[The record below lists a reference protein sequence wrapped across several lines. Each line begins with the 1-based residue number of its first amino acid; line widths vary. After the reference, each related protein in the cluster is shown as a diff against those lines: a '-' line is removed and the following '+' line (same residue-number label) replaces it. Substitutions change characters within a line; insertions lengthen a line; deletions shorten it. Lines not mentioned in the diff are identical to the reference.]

1 MQVRLFVQYFVFFF
15 LVITAL
21 SLVTVAQAQTN
32 QEALN
37 EIRRAIE
44 LEEQRRA
51 DERRR
56 LQESQRTHTQLET
69 EEAPQQD
76 VSADDGPCFTI
87 NKVIIDGAS
96 LLSEKTLRNTYQ
108 DQLGQCI
115 GIAQINNIVS
125 RITQQYIDAGYVT
138 SRAYIPQQNLA
149 SGDLR
154 ISVVEGYI
162 ESIRLEGG
170 PKRLLATAFPGLIGK
185 PLNLREI
192 EQGLDQLNRLRS
204 ANATIQFVPGS
215 ELGASEVVI
224 QYRESEPVSIN
235 IGYNNSGQES
245 TGVYK
250 VSAGGGWDNPLGIN
264 DFIYLN
270 HSTNARDEGEGKK
283 SESTSLH
290 YSLPFGY
297 WNFAVDASQFEYANL
312 VTGSATTFETRGT
325 SDVLQISI
333 DRLLSRNQ
341 TSKTIASLHIKEQ
354 AGENYIDDVLL
365 LTSSRDDTVLGLDL
379 SREMYL
385 PGNTTLIMSAG
396 YARGLKAEFHS
407 EAAQDAPDAPPED
420 FEKYLLDVTL
430 LGAVQA
436 LGNVWQWRTELHGQ
450 YSDDLLFSSE
460 SFSIGSQYT
469 VRGFKEDGLS
479 GDTGIYWRNE
489 ISLPAYPFPR
499 APRFRT
505 EPYIGIDTG
514 VIDNG
519 LRNESLTGWAI
530 GLRLSGAN
538 VSAQVNYAQPIDHP
552 DYLVPDK
559 NILDFSLTFS
569 KSW

>member
-1 MQVRLFVQYFVFFF
+1 MQVRLFAPRFAIFAF
-15 LVITAL
+15 LAIAL
-21 SLVTVAQAQTN
+21 NFTPLTQAQTN

-56 LQESQRTHTQLET
+56 LQESQRTHTQLPSEPAPAQQVET
-69 EEAPQQD
+69 
-76 VSADDGPCFTI
+76 DDGPCFTI
-87 NKVIIDGAS
+87 NTVILDGAS
-96 LLSEKTLRNTYQ
+96 LLPEKNLRKTYA

-125 RITQQYIDAGYVT
+125 RITQGYIDAGYVT
-138 SRAYIPQQNLA
+138 SRAYIPQQNLS
-149 SGDLR
+149 SGELR

-162 ESIRLEGG
+162 EAIRLEGG
-170 PKRLLATAFPGLIGK
+170 PQRLLATAFPGLIGK

-224 QYRESEPVSIN
+224 RYRKAEPVSIN
-235 IGYNNSGQES
+235 LGYNNSGQES
-245 TGVYK
+245 TGIYK

-270 HSTNARDEGEGKK
+270 HSTNARDESAGKK
-283 SESTSLH
+283 SQSTSLH
-290 YSLPFGY
+290 YSLPFGF
-297 WNFAVDASQFEYANL
+297 WNFALDASQFEYANL

-325 SDVLQISI
+325 NEVLQFSV
-333 DRLLSRNQ
+333 DRLLTRNQ
-341 TSKTIASLHIKEQ
+341 TSKTIASLHVKSQ
-354 AGENYIDDVLL
+354 TSENYIDDVLL
-365 LTSSRDDTVLGLDL
+365 LTSSRDDTVMGVDL

-385 PGNTTLIMSAG
+385 PRNITLITSLG
-396 YARGLKAEFHS
+396 YTRGLKSEFHS
-407 EAAQDAPDAPPED
+407 EAAQQAPDSPPED
-420 FEKYLLDVTL
+420 FEKYSLDVTL

-505 EPYIGIDTG
+505 EPYLGIDTG
-514 VIDNG
+514 IIDNG
-519 LRNESLTGWAI
+519 ITNETLTGWTV

-538 VSAQVNYAQPIDHP
+538 VSAQINYAEPVDHP
-552 DYLVPDK
+552 AYLAPDK
-559 NILDFSLTFS
+559 NIIDFSLTFS

>member
-1 MQVRLFVQYFVFFF
+1 MQVRLFAQCFAIFVF
-15 LVITAL
+15 LAIAL
-21 SLVTVAQAQTN
+21 NSISPAQAQTN

-44 LEEQRRA
+44 LEEQRRT

-56 LQESQRTHTQLET
+56 LQESQRTHTQLLSEQAPAQQVET
-69 EEAPQQD
+69 
-76 VSADDGPCFTI
+76 DDGTCFTI
-87 NKVIIDGAS
+87 NNVILDGAS
-96 LLSEKTLRNTYQ
+96 LLSETTLRKTYA

-115 GIAQINNIVS
+115 GTAQINNIVS
-125 RITQQYIDAGYVT
+125 RITQGYIDAGYVT
-138 SRAYIPQQNLA
+138 SRAYIPQQNLS
-149 SGDLR
+149 SGELR

-162 ESIRLEGG
+162 EAIRLEGG
-170 PKRLLATAFPGLIGK
+170 PQRLLATAFPGLIGK

-224 QYRESEPVSIN
+224 RYRKAEPVSIN
-235 IGYNNSGQES
+235 LGYNNSGQES
-245 TGVYK
+245 TGIYK

-264 DFIYLN
+264 DFIYLS
-270 HSTNARDEGEGKK
+270 HSTNARNEGAGKK

-290 YSLPFGY
+290 YSLPFGF
-297 WNFAVDASQFEYANL
+297 WNFALDASQFEYANL

-325 SDVLQISI
+325 NEVLQFSV
-333 DRLLSRNQ
+333 DRLLMRNQ
-341 TSKTIASLHIKEQ
+341 TSKTIASLHIKNQ
-354 AGENYIDDVLL
+354 TSENYIDDVLL
-365 LTSSRDDTVLGLDL
+365 LTSSRDDTVMGVDV

-385 PGNTTLIMSAG
+385 PHNITLITSLG
-396 YARGLKAEFHS
+396 YTRGLKSEFHS
-407 EAAQDAPDAPPED
+407 EAAQQAPDSPPED
-420 FEKYLLDVTL
+420 FEKYSLDVTL

-469 VRGFKEDGLS
+469 VRGFKEDSLS
-479 GDTGIYWRNE
+479 GDAGICWRNE

-505 EPYIGIDTG
+505 EPYLGIDTG
-514 VIDNG
+514 IIDNG
-519 LRNESLTGWAI
+519 LTNETLTGWTI

-538 VSAQVNYAQPIDHP
+538 VSAQINYAEPIDHP
-552 DYLVPDK
+552 DYLTPDE
-559 NILDFSLTFS
+559 NIIDFSLTFS